1 MITSLLS
8 AHKILIYEY
17 LLDVIL
23 RFHVFIQ
30 KKICSL
36 LKICKANK
44 ISATFFELTTA
55 LAFMI
60 FQEEKC
66 DFIVLEVGL
75 GGRLDSTNV
84 ISKPSLSVITSVQFD
99 HTNILGNSLEKIA
112 LEKAGIMKTGA
123 KVFIGPESPI
133 DTLKV
138 GYIFFSCAAQAYE
151 YRCTIRRLRH
161 IGGT

>member
-1 MITSLLS
+1 
-8 AHKILIYEY
+8 
-17 LLDVIL
+17 
-23 RFHVFIQ
+23 
-30 KKICSL
+30 
-36 LKICKANK
+36 
-44 ISATFFELTTA
+44 
-55 LAFMI
+55 MI

-123 KVFIGPESPI
+123 TVFIGPESPI

-138 GYIFFSCAAQAYE
+138 GDIFCFSRAS
-151 YRCTIRRLRH
+151 L
-161 IGGT
+161 